1 MANTPHTSSP
11 EKPERSMPQRHRTDP
26 VLSIGTPPE
35 NCRNS
40 SRDHELSGL
49 RTVRSSF
56 RTYATASP
64 PVRSLS
70 AAHGEGLPIIGQ
82 LLGHRRVETTVCHAS
97 CARLGPGIRR
107 AYRRQHSSR
116 YSLGVFAS
124 VPGALTRREQ
134 LMSSRGSCI
143 GYKGGRAGRE
153 AVQALVRAR
162 PSRSLARA
170 VIGV

>member
-56 RTYATASP
+56 RTYATVVP
-64 PVRSLS
+64 PILISMRFPSLS
-70 AAHGEGLPIIGQ
+70 DAADYYI
-82 LLGHRRVETTVCHAS
+82 LL
-97 CARLGPGIRR
+97 
-107 AYRRQHSSR
+107 
-116 YSLGVFAS
+116 
-124 VPGALTRREQ
+124 
-134 LMSSRGSCI
+134 
-143 GYKGGRAGRE
+143 K
-153 AVQALVRAR
+153 
-162 PSRSLARA
+162 
-170 VIGV
+170 